1 MQATDT
7 RLGREVVIE
16 VLPADA
22 AHLPWLRA
30 LARLGGARLQRVLR
44 LERVGD
50 GTTRVVY
57 EALAGRTPR
66 PPSLHAARARSS
78 SRARSRRCTPPASPT
93 ARSPRRWCS
102 RITARRCS
110 PQAAVRRGIS
120 VEEEVRELAGLVA
133 EHA

>member
-1 MQATDT
+1 
-7 RLGREVVIE
+7 

-30 LARLGGARLQRVLR
+30 IARLGGARLQRVLR

-57 EALAGRTPR
+57 EALTGKTPR
-66 PPSLHAARARSS
+66 PPSLTRRQHQLLLRALAPLHAAGIVHGSVATSVVFEDHGP
-78 SRARSRRCTPPASPT
+78 ALLTAGRRPS
-93 ARSPRRWCS
+93 
-102 RITARRCS
+102 
-110 PQAAVRRGIS
+110 GIS
-120 VEEEVRELAGLVA
+120 VEEELRELERLVA